1 MFTDI
6 LSKQLCNFVCNS
18 RKKICLNKYATQ
30 EFQSQRL
37 MNDNKHEIFIMKVP
51 NYISRTFLVYL

>member
-18 RKKICLNKYATQ
+18 RKKICVNMQFKN
-30 EFQSQRL
+30 FKVRRRL
-37 MNDNKHEIFIMKVP
+37 MNANKLELFIMKVP
-51 NYISRTFLVYL
+51 NYFSK